1 MLHSGSRGVGNVIG
15 RYFIS
20 RVQKEMGN
28 LLRRLPHKDL
38 AEQTGGVECQ
48 KDRCVI
54 DKMPSAY
61 KDIDTVMNNQ
71 SDLVEVVHTLKPVV
85 CVKG

>member
-48 KDRCVI
+48 KDRPIWV
-54 DKMPSAY
+54 
-61 KDIDTVMNNQ
+61 
-71 SDLVEVVHTLKPVV
+71 TLNACSK
-85 CVKG
+85 CYANFLKTANL